1 MEKKVKEIKK
11 LRGVY
16 MKDEYYK
23 KQVAKADSLGM
34 TFSSYVC
41 FKLGK

>member
-1 MEKKVKEIKK
+1 MEKKEKEIKK